1 MWHEGSYFLNQGSD
15 WYPLPWRCRN
25 LKHWT
30 AREVPKSFNCYVVRS
45 YYQSFFFFL
54 CEPFFSLYWIHY
66 NIASIL
72 CFGFL
77 VSGSQK
83 VKHKM
88 EVILW
93 DLRMWDR
100 SSLTRDQTH
109 TPCIGRPSLKSQS
122 YYQSYIRIQPLE
134 ECDLIVILFK
144 VALNLLLHRIH
155 V

>member
-1 MWHEGSYFLNQGSD
+1 MRDLISWTKDQTGTPCLGDAEILSTELPGKSLNLLIVMWS
-15 WYPLPWRCRN
+15 
-25 LKHWT
+25 
-30 AREVPKSFNCYVVRS
+30 EVTISH
-45 YYQSFFFFL
+45 FFFFL